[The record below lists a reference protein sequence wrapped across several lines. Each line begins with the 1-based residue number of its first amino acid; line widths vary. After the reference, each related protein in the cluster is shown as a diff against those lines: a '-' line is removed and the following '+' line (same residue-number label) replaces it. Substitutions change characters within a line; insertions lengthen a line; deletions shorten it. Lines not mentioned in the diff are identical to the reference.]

1 MDTTKMKTPG
11 SLLTFKHAPKSML
24 RLILSKE
31 YCIAILTELQ
41 VPKIQIQLNDVFTL
55 KSWMQIK

>member
-1 MDTTKMKTPG
+1 MNPG
-11 SLLTFKHAPKSML
+11 TLHTFNHAPKSML

-41 VPKIQIQLNDVFTL
+41 ASKIQIQLNDVFTL

>member
-1 MDTTKMKTPG
+1 MKTPG
-11 SLLTFKHAPKSML
+11 SLLTFKHAPTTML